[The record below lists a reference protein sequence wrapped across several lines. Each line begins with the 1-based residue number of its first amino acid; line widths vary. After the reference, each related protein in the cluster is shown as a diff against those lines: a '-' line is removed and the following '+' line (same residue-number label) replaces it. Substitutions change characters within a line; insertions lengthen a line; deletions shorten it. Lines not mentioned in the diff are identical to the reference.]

1 MVPNDV
7 RLPKDFR
14 IGSIGCGGRYDNL
27 TGIFGLKD
35 VSGVGV
41 SFGLDRIYDTL
52 EACETTANEKAEH
65 GVLICSMLENGE
77 VRAFEI
83 ARELRKNG
91 IEVEVY
97 PGSVKLKKQLD
108 YGNATKKRFALILG
122 ETELAN
128 GTVSV
133 KDLKDGS
140 QHEASQDS
148 LLAFLQDA

>member
-1 MVPNDV
+1 
-7 RLPKDFR
+7 
-14 IGSIGCGGRYDNL
+14 
-27 TGIFGLKD
+27 
-35 VSGVGV
+35 
-41 SFGLDRIYDTL
+41 
-52 EACETTANEKAEH
+52 
-65 GVLICSMLENGE
+65 MLENGE